1 MTTDATRQRPRDPR
15 ERMKSFI
22 DDCPGAGAEFPD
34 FTAQLLGG
42 GEVRLSSLAGRA
54 VVLEV
59 GSFT

>member
-1 MTTDATRQRPRDPR
+1 MSTQGTGQRPRDPR

-22 DDCPGAGAEFPD
+22 DDGPSAGAEFPD

-42 GEVRLSSLAGRA
+42 GEVQLSSLVGRA
-54 VVLEV
+54 VVLET